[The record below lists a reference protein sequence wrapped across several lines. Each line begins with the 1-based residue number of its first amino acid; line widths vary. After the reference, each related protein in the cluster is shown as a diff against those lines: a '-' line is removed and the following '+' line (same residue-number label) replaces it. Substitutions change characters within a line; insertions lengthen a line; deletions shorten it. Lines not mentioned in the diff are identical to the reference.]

1 MVISAELVNTSTSIQ
16 PSNKKYLS
24 SILAANS
31 RLGNHLFELSSLYGL
46 AKKLGRIPTFFIQ
59 DQQHNQMLKDVEEV
73 MPGLMKQYFV
83 VNESIPESIKPIPFG
98 MKCCIFDDPERLKNV
113 TDEYL
118 HLGGHHYHSWK
129 YFPRMRT
136 KLMSFLKIPSSG
148 FLNLPRSDEK
158 SKIIC
163 VHIRRTDFAGTG
175 FHMAED
181 DFIMNSIKFIE
192 SEEQHDGNLSTVL
205 FGDDFSFMEGLIN
218 QTMGSKMTFNSSW
231 FISRNTPSD
240 DILYARHHCDV
251 VFITSPHSTFG
262 WWMAFLSKGNQVYY
276 NDIRFTDD
284 QSLAA
289 GNFQP
294 DDYFP
299 PYWTPIKYNNSNDT
313 MVVESL
319 K

>member
-1 MVISAELVNTSTSIQ
+1 MIISSEIMNTSSTIQ

-59 DQQHNQMLKDVEEV
+59 DQQHKQMLKDVEEV
-73 MPGLMKQYFV
+73 MPGLTKQYFV
-83 VNESIPESIKPIPFG
+83 VNES
-98 MKCCIFDDPERLKNV
+98 
-113 TDEYL
+113 
-118 HLGGHHYHSWK
+118 SWK

-136 KLMSFLKIPSSG
+136 KLMSFLKTHPSD

-158 SKIIC
+158 SKVIC

-181 DFIMNSIKFIE
+181 DFIMNSIKFLE
-192 SEEQHDGNLSTVL
+192 TEEQQNGNLSTVL
-205 FGDDFSFMEGLIN
+205 FGDDFLFMEGLIN

-262 WWMAFLSKGNQVYY
+262 WWMGFLSKGNQVYY
-276 NDIRFTDD
+276 NDIRYTDD

-313 MVVESL
+313 TVVESL